1 MSRQCHNCIISSIT
15 LFKTIIQHN
24 EGIYYMVGFNDA
36 PTVEFFKS
44 VFMRLETI
52 ISQVC
57 SAN

>member
-15 LFKTIIQHN
+15 LFQIIIQRN
-24 EGIYYMVGFNDA
+24 EGTCYIVEFNDA

-44 VFMRLETI
+44 VFMQLETI

-57 SAN
+57 TTN